1 MSKATVIKGTPKQ
14 IVQLYNVNGM
24 PLDES
29 MVSALC
35 RIGQAAGFAKP
46 VESVRSASGKGKPS
60 TVWELSLPREW
71 NVQYKTVII
80 PQKGNSP

>member
-1 MSKATVIKGTPKQ
+1 MAKTVIKGTPRQ
-14 IVQLYNVNGM
+14 IVQLFTVNGM
-24 PLDES
+24 ALDES

-35 RIGQAAGFAKP
+35 RIGKAAGFARI
-46 VESVRSASGKGKPS
+46 VETIRSESGKGKPS
-60 TVWELSLPREW
+60 TVWELHLPKEW